1 MKHAGFSFK
10 DYEAEIR
17 EISRANSVDL
27 GVAYD
32 MFRAD
37 VASGANG
44 NCGSC
49 MAGFDFGAARE
60 KWDALSKDEQSRAYQ
75 AWHER

>member
-1 MKHAGFSFK
+1 MEKTFSFLE
-10 DYEAEIR
+10 YAEEIGA
-17 EISRANSVDL
+17 ISRANSVDL